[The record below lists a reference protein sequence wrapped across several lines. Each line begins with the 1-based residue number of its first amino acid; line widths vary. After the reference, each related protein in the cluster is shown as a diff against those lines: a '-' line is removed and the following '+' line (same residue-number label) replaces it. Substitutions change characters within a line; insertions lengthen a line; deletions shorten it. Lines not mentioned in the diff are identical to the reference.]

1 MAPTSVVWAAILS
14 LCSGAGAAC
23 QQAPLPVQPGAPG
36 EPLKTLTA
44 VAAQPAPRPPS
55 EADVQFMQDM
65 IMHHGQAVEMTE
77 LAKTRAA
84 DPAVKEIASKIDLS
98 QGDEI
103 RWMKQWLAERG
114 IAPET
119 MGDMHGMQ
127 MGTPAAT
134 EPDGT
139 PVTHLGHA
147 NADNTAHTNGD
158 QARMAAMNHDAMDQ
172 GDMAGMDH
180 AQMNHGD
187 IPGNMQPTMNATP
200 HQLPEPA
207 PEHGDMAGMDHEAMP
222 GMSHGA
228 PPTGKTDP
236 MDTAPMVGMLTPRQM
251 MALRAAHGAQF
262 DTLFLTGMMQHHN
275 GALIMVKDLFQQPG
289 AGQDPQLFDFAN
301 DVDNTQLAE
310 IDIMKGILRKVNP

>member
-1 MAPTSVVWAAILS
+1 MWAAILS

-36 EPLKTLTA
+36 EPVKTLTA
-44 VAAQPAPRPPS
+44 VEAQPAPRPPS

-77 LAKTRAA
+77 LAKSRAA
-84 DPAVKEIASKIDLS
+84 DPAVKEIAAKIDLS

-103 RWMKQWLAERG
+103 RWMKQWLGDRG

-127 MGTPAAT
+127 MGAPATT

-139 PVTHLGHA
+139 PVTHLGHT
-147 NADNTAHTNGD
+147 NADHTAHTNGD

-172 GDMAGMDH
+172 GDM
-180 AQMNHGD
+180 
-187 IPGNMQPTMNATP
+187 QPTMNVTP

-207 PEHGDMAGMDHEAMP
+207 SEHGDMAGMDHSQMSGMDHGAMS

-228 PPTGKTDP
+228 PTTGKTDP
-236 MDTAPMVGMLTPRQM
+236 MDMAPMVGMLTPRQM
-251 MALRAAHGAQF
+251 AALRASRGAQF